1 MRQCQACNGAPN
13 NDDLELW
20 LLHGS
25 YENPELSNKRDL
37 GDTVAAILIDVVAPN
52 LEDGKKGPS
61 GRKNDIR
68 DTRYGVA
75 CVTSFCQLLGI
86 STLICF
92 L

>member
-68 DTRYGVA
+68 
-75 CVTSFCQLLGI
+75 VTSYAPTIPAVKDI
-86 STLICF
+86 SYIF
-92 L
+92 EVPH